1 MAPGSGNGGEG
12 AQEGAPG
19 QGGPCPR
26 AAQLER
32 EMPHADGAEAGRLR
46 RECAEA
52 YLSCARSLLAG
63 AAEEAGGG
71 GGGGA
76 GERDALECL
85 EKAGAVHG
93 LWDAGADACDQHA
106 KALQKSG
113 SYAGA
118 SMWFGHA
125 LSLASRAGGPEGQR
139 ARTKRHMRLRE
150 RCVECWEELVKSP
163 VDDMDG
169 PYRVAL
175 QADPSRPQTHID
187 MGYVLAGRGLADK
200 AAECYERACGADP
213 GSSEARFR
221 AGTALEGAG
230 QYRRATVRYAEAA
243 RVDAARSKRAAMGCA
258 QCGRSLAEM
267 GRRTEAAEAL
277 ELAAALDPAY
287 ALECARAHER
297 CAAAMQSKGGAG
309 VQYESPL
316 PGAQSES
323 PLPGAQGG
331 AAGSSGGGADA
342 HYARASERYQEGGRS
357 GAAEGAGGC
366 ARCGR
371 ALKERG
377 RLAEAAAALDAA
389 ATLNPAYALECARAH
404 EECAAAALRMG
415 SKDEAALHY
424 QRAAKWYAGPAADSG
439 AGGGRGGRGAARR
452 APGRGGGG
460 GGGGAGGGTIGDARG
475 CLRCGR
481 ALGDM
486 GMPEDAAAWIEA
498 AATLDPSYALDCAK
512 AHEECGLALWSG
524 SRGRNDKAANHCAR
538 AVSWYKRAPAGGSAA
553 AEAAS
558 GCARCGRAL
567 ADRGRLAEAAE
578 ALEAAAGMDPA
589 HALECAA
596 VHERCAGEALRRR
609 GGGAGESARH
619 YAEAARWYR
628 RTRPG
633 HGQEKAAGGC
643 ARCGLALGEVGRL
656 EEAAEAHAGAAVL
669 DPSSAVEQA
678 RACLDAAGR
687 ARAGKGRGSTAR
699 ILQLALECCGAGGG
713 GPRRSPELCMATAD
727 VLLEQGRYA
736 EAAAEYGR
744 ACAGDPSLRPRC
756 GDGCVRCGDGLAGG
770 SRIAEAIE
778 CIHGARAA
786 GTIGTRECEDACV
799 KWGRAMF
806 DRSQY
811 GAAAACFRAGEG
823 EAEAGDGGGG
833 WSASMLGLAA
843 SLSRDGRHAE
853 AAGAYR
859 RAQARAAGPDGPG
872 QAGHAAEMSDSAGSC
887 AAHLA
892 IADALRAEGAHEEAV
907 RWYARARAIGTG
919 AERSSAYAGIAR
931 SLHARSM
938 HASAHGCLAM
948 SEAAGGAGGRAGD
961 EGRLCA
967 DVGAGLEGRG
977 LHTEA
982 AECYAM
988 AAERDPDAVPE
999 CAEACMRI
1007 GRELEKRRMRGEA
1020 VECYEAAAR
1029 MAPGSHAA
1037 YFAIAG
1043 AMERGGNY
1051 NRAAWYYEKA
1061 GKCGGDGARAG
1072 AGVAMCRASDLH
1084 ERARDEVDMPT
1095 KRRLYAEAEDAYV
1108 EAARLLPESP
1118 DPLIGAGKTCLKQ
1131 RSDVDNLR
1139 RAEVYF
1145 ADAAARGPRL
1155 AAPCLYAGKAVR
1167 KHAQGTRDRGRYRD
1181 ALRHYDAAIER
1192 RPDRATVARYWRGF
1206 SMLCAGGGGD
1216 EEGAREF
1223 LRGVLDGAEPADSE
1237 EMHYCGRMC
1246 DILGRH
1252 DEAAEYYLGSL
1263 KGSRLYSAD
1272 FYERIDKSM
1281 IRSGRAP
1288 ERAADG
1294 AGKGDSP
1301 TASQFVCDT
1310 NVVIEYLGSL
1320 ARETVF
1326 ESPIVPM
1333 FEKGMCSVPQV
1344 CYNEAHGQLRD
1355 KEPLFGMLS
1364 DVIRPLCTVIK
1375 GRNRMD
1381 MRMQKAREAF
1391 MSAWLYSGEDKVRR
1405 WCRRADEKA
1414 GGKCTRYAGGPPS
1427 GRDVL
1432 VLATAIDM
1440 YVKQAKPA
1448 DVKLVTWDR
1457 DFVAFGDYIRS
1468 ETGVEV
1474 VRPEDMGR

>member
-1 MAPGSGNGGEG
+1 MAPGSGNGCEG
-12 AQEGAPG
+12 VQGGAPG

-26 AAQLER
+26 AAQLEK
-32 EMPHADGAEAGRLR
+32 EMPYADGAEAGRLR

-63 AAEEAGGG
+63 AAEGAGG

-93 LWDAGADACDQHA
+93 LWDAGADACEQHA
-106 KALQKSG
+106 KARQKSG

-139 ARTKRHMRLRE
+139 ARAKRHARLRE

-221 AGTALEGAG
+221 AGTALEQAG
-230 QYRRATVRYAEAA
+230 QYRRAAVRYAEAA
-243 RVDAARSKRAAMGCA
+243 RVDAARSKLAAMGCA

-267 GRRTEAAEAL
+267 GRRAEAAEAL
-277 ELAAALDPAY
+277 ELAAALDTAY
-287 ALECARAHER
+287 ARECASAHER
-297 CAAAMQSKGGAG
+297 CAAAMQGKGGAG
-309 VQYESPL
+309 MQYESPL
-316 PGAQSES
+316 PS
-323 PLPGAQGG
+323 AQGG
-331 AAGSSGGGADA
+331 AAAGNGGAGGGGADA
-342 HYARASERYQEGGRS
+342 HYIRASEWYQKGES
-357 GAAEGAGGC
+357 VGAYEAVDC

-371 ALKERG
+371 ALKEWG
-377 RLAEAAAALDAA
+377 RLVEAAAALDAA
-389 ATLNPAYALECARAH
+389 ATRDPAYALECARAH
-404 EECAAAALRMG
+404 EECAAAALRAG
-415 SKDEAALHY
+415 GEDGGKDEAASHY
-424 QRAAKWYAGPAADSG
+424 QRAAKWYAGPAGDS
-439 AGGGRGGRGAARR
+439 AASSGGGRGG
-452 APGRGGGG
+452 GRGGARRTQSGG
-460 GGGGAGGGTIGDARG
+460 GRGATIGDARG

-486 GMPEDAAAWIEA
+486 GWLEDAAACIEA
-498 AATLDPSYALDCAK
+498 AAALDPSYALDCAK
-512 AHEECGLALWSG
+512 AHEECGFALWSG
-524 SRGRNDKAANHCAR
+524 SRGRNDKAADHCAR
-538 AVSWYKRAPAGGSAA
+538 AVSWYQRAPAGGSAA
-553 AEAAS
+553 AEAAQ

-567 ADRGRLAEAAE
+567 ADRDRLAEAAE
-578 ALEAAAGMDPA
+578 ALEAAAGMEPA

-596 VHERCAGEALRRR
+596 VHERCAAEARRRR
-609 GGGAGESARH
+609 GDGAGESARH

-643 ARCGLALGEVGRL
+643 ARCGLALGEFGRL
-656 EEAAEAHAGAAVL
+656 EEAAEAHAGAAAL
-669 DPSSAVEQA
+669 DPSGAVEQA
-678 RACLDAAGR
+678 RACLDAASR
-687 ARAGKGRGSTAR
+687 ARAGKGRGSPTR

-713 GPRRSPELCMATAD
+713 GPRSPELCMATAN

-744 ACAGDPSLRPRC
+744 ACAGDPALRPRC

-786 GTIGTRECEDACV
+786 GIIGPKECEEACV

-811 GAAAACFRAGEG
+811 GAAAACFKAGEG
-823 EAEAGDGGGG
+823 EAEAAAAGG

-859 RAQARAAGPDGPG
+859 RAQARAAGRDGPG

-919 AERSSAYAGIAR
+919 AERSGAYAGIAR

-938 HASAHGCLAM
+938 HASAHACLAM
-948 SEAAGGAGGRAGD
+948 SAAAAGAGGRAGD

-967 DVGAGLEGRG
+967 DVGAGLEGQG
-977 LHTEA
+977 LYTEA

-988 AAERDPDAVPE
+988 AAERDPDTGPE

-1108 EAARLLPESP
+1108 EAARLFPESP
-1118 DPLIGAGKTCLKQ
+1118 DPLMGAGRTCLKQ

-1155 AAPCLYAGKAVR
+1155 AAPCLCAGKAVR
-1167 KHAQGTRDRGRYRD
+1167 KHAERTRDRDRYRD

-1206 SMLCAGGGGD
+1206 SMLCAGGGGG

-1237 EMHYCGRMC
+1237 EMHYCGRIC
-1246 DILGRH
+1246 DILGRYG
-1252 DEAAEYYLGSL
+1252 EAAEYYLGSL

-1281 IRSGRAP
+1281 IRSGKAP
-1288 ERAADG
+1288 ERGAGDG
-1294 AGKGDSP
+1294 AGEGDVAQGGP
-1301 TASQFVCDT
+1301 AASQFVCDT
-1310 NVVIEYLGSL
+1310 NVVIQYLGSL

-1405 WCRRADEKA
+1405 WCQRADEKA
-1414 GGKCTRYAGGPPS
+1414 GGKGTRYAGGPPS

-1440 YVKQAKPA
+1440 YVKQPKPA

-1457 DFVAFGDYIRS
+1457 DFVAFGDYIRA

-1474 VRPEDMGR
+1474 VSPDDVGR